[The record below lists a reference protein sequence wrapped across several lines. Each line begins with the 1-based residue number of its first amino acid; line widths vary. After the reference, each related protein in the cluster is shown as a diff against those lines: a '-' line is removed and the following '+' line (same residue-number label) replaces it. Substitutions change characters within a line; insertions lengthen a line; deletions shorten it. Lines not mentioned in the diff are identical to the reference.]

1 MKPASPFSRHARR
14 LGVLGALALLSAC
27 ATVPSGPSMLVLPGA
42 GKSFDQFRADDA
54 SCRQFAYQQIGGAS
68 AERDAERQAVQS
80 AVVGT
85 AIGAV
90 AGAAIGGSRGAGV
103 GAGTGLIVGSAVGSS
118 SSDASG
124 YGAQRRY
131 DHAYL
136 QCMYAAGHKVPVAG
150 NLGGQRNYQSPAAPA
165 RYVAPP
171 PPPGAAPPPPPPGVP
186 PPPPP
191 GVTR

>member
-1 MKPASPFSRHARR
+1 MTSTSVFSRNAKRA
-14 LGVLGALALLSAC
+14 GALSALFLLGAC
-27 ATVPSGPSMLVLPGA
+27 ATTPSGPSMLVLPGA
-42 GKSFDQFRADDA
+42 AKSFDQFRADDA
-54 SCRQFAYQQIGGAS
+54 ACRQFAYQQIGGAA
-68 AERDAERQAVQS
+68 AEQNAERQAVQS
-80 AVVGT
+80 AVIGT

-103 GAGTGLIVGSAVGSS
+103 GAGTGLIVGSAVGSNT
-118 SSDASG
+118 SDASG

-136 QCMYAAGHKVPVAG
+136 QCMYAAGHKVPVSG
-150 NLGGQRNYQSPAAPA
+150 NLGTQRSYQSPAAPA
-165 RYVAPP
+165 RYVPP
-171 PPPGAAPPPPPPGVP
+171 PPPAGAAPPPPPPGVP